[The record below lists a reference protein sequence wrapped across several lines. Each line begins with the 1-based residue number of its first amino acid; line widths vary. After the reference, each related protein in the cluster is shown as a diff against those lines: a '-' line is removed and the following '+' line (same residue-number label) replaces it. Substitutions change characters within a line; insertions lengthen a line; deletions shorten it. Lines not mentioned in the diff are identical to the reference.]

1 MKKILIPTDF
11 SLNSSQTVDY
21 ITTLFKNVNC
31 EFYFLNT
38 YLYETSGLTA
48 IEMLQAD
55 DEWFDKP
62 KEESLKKLGRLVTR
76 YTLKSNNS
84 KHSFHAISECR
95 SIAEGVKENVDK
107 IGIDVVVLTSK
118 NSDSLGTT
126 TEVILERIRSCPV
139 LIVPPHA
146 IASNGINFTVA
157 SGFQEKIN
165 TEEIERFFK
174 ALAMTNTQIGILVLK
189 EQNTLSDKEAENLE
203 ILLNY
208 LKQLSNNSIGLEFL
222 SPADKLADYAISH
235 HDEIMCVVDKKPD
248 LFRKIGLV
256 NSKVITVLK
265 QLKNNSVLTI
275 HQ

>member
-11 SLNSSQTVDY
+11 SLNSYQTVDY

-31 EFYFLNT
+31 EFYLLNT
-38 YLYETSGLTA
+38 YLYEVSGLTA

-76 YTLKSNNS
+76 YTLKCNNP

-95 SIAEGVKENVDK
+95 SVVEGIKENVEK

-118 NSDSLGTT
+118 GSNSLGSTI
-126 TEVILERIRSCPV
+126 EVILAQIRSCPV

-146 IASNGINFTVA
+146 TASNGISLTVA
-157 SGFQEKIN
+157 SDFQEKIN
-165 TEEIERFFK
+165 TVEIQRFFK
-174 ALAMTNTQIGILVLK
+174 ALTNTNTHMSILVLK
-189 EQNTLSDKEAENLE
+189 KQNTLSDIEADYLE
-203 ILLNY
+203 LLLNY
-208 LKQLSNNSIGLEFL
+208 LKQLSNKPIGLEFL
-222 SPADKLADYAISH
+222 SPRDKLADYAISH
-235 HDEIMCVVDKKPD
+235 RDEIMCVIDRKPD
-248 LFRKIGLV
+248 IFRKIGLV
-256 NSKVITVLK
+256 NSKIIAILK
-265 QLKNNSVLTI
+265 QLKSNSVLTI

>member
-11 SLNSSQTVDY
+11 SLNSYQTIDY
-21 ITTLFKNVNC
+21 ITTLFKNVSC
-31 EFYFLNT
+31 EFYILNT

-62 KEESLKKLGRLVTR
+62 KDESLNKLGKLVTR
-76 YTLKSNNS
+76 YTLKSNNP
-84 KHSFHAISECR
+84 KHSFHAVSECR
-95 SIAEGVKENVDK
+95 SVAEGIKENVDK
-107 IGIDVVVLTSK
+107 IGVDVVVLTSK

-126 TEVILERIRSCPV
+126 TKIILEKIRSCPV

-146 IASNGINFTVA
+146 IASNGISFTVA

-174 ALAMTNTQIGILVLK
+174 ALVMNNTQIGILVLK
-189 EQNTLSDKEAENLE
+189 EQNTLTDKEADNLE

-208 LKQLSNNSIGLEFL
+208 LKQLSSNSIGLEFL
-222 SPADKLADYAISH
+222 SPSDKLADYALSH

-256 NSKVITVLK
+256 SSKVITILK
-265 QLKNNSVLTI
+265 QLKSNSVLTI